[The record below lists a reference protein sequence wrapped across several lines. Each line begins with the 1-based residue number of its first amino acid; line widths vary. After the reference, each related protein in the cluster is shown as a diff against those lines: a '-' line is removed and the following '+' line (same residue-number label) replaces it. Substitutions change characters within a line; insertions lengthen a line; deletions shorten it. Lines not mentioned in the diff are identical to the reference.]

1 MSHRRWLSL
10 MKYPNLQK
18 KTVLLGKGWSEMYKY
33 GMIIILIFLFFDVN
47 NISSLAYSDLTAKVD
62 HSKIYLFLIL
72 FILIILFY
80 FILFYFI
87 LFYFILFYF
96 ILFYFIYFILF
107 YFILFY
113 FIFYI
118 LCYVN
123 RIYVFIFIFVSFFI
137 NIGHFYHLLTY
148 SIHIW
153 CLV

>member
-1 MSHRRWLSL
+1 

-72 FILIILFY
+72 FIFNFFY

-96 ILFYFIYFILF
+96 ILLF
-107 YFILFY
+107 
-113 FIFYI
+113 
-118 LCYVN
+118 
-123 RIYVFIFIFVSFFI
+123 
-137 NIGHFYHLLTY
+137 
-148 SIHIW
+148 
-153 CLV
+153 